1 MRSGDKRQRYA
12 FYLILPNEFMP
23 NLAKKSKFGMNST
36 YKELLNS
43 KIKASLYE
51 YEISLN
57 AAYNFKSLANS
68 QTTMPAVTL
77 TFNECLVPN

>member
-36 YKELLNS
+36 YNELLNS
-43 KIKASLYE
+43 KIKAVYM
-51 YEISLN
+51 N
-57 AAYNFKSLANS
+57 TKSVRMPLIAS
-68 QTTMPAVTL
+68 RVWQTPKPQYL
-77 TFNECLVPN
+77 PLR